1 MQNSVLIQGYGKE
14 LIFARIVQMD
24 RILIS
29 KISDMGS
36 SPTRVLIFAVL
47 LNRQR
52 GQFAKLLGRKR

>member
-52 GQFAKLLGRKR
+52 EQFAKLLGWKR